1 MSMPNPSLPTAQ
13 NVSSSGKPRPNHGT
27 NVITLRSSTASGT
40 IPHSSLIPFVET
52 DLALPGL
59 TDAPRDHAATPTATE
74 DTAVL
79 VGLCL
84 WTARQHEGYLER
96 ARVANDGRTLHRYPA
111 ILVGTLERHADAGDP
126 TCRLVLDW
134 LARKGLIE
142 TGVQRSS
149 GQGAA

>member
-1 MSMPNPSLPTAQ
+1 MPTAQ
-13 NVSSSGKPRPNHGT
+13 NVSSSGTPRPDRGT
-27 NVITLRSSTASGT
+27 NVITLRSSTAFGA
-40 IPHSSLIPFVET
+40 IPCSSLIPFTQT
-52 DLALPGL
+52 DVALPGS
-59 TDAPRDHAATPTATE
+59 DAVHGEHAFTPTGTE

-111 ILVGTLERHADAGDP
+111 ILVETLERHADAGDP
-126 TCRLVLDW
+126 TCRLVIDW

-142 TGVQRSS
+142 TAIQRSS
-149 GQGAA
+149 GQGTA

>member
-1 MSMPNPSLPTAQ
+1 MSMPHPSLPTAH
-13 NVSSSGKPRPNHGT
+13 NVSSSSTPRPDHET
-27 NVITLRSSTASGT
+27 NIIALRSSTASGA
-40 IPHSSLIPFVET
+40 IQRSPLIPSAEPDV
-52 DLALPGL
+52 ASPGL
-59 TDAPRDHAATPTATE
+59 AAAAGKHAAEPTETE

-111 ILVGTLERHADAGDP
+111 ILVETLERHADAGDP

-134 LARKGLIE
+134 LARKGLTE
-142 TGVQRSS
+142 TSLMRSS